1 MTRWTRSRLSFANVM
16 SIIAVF
22 IALGGT
28 SYAAI
33 KIPKNSVSSSQ
44 IKTGAVAS
52 SDVKDG
58 ALKKV
63 DFKASDLP
71 IGPTG
76 PQGLQGAKGDKG
88 ADGTKGAT
96 GTIGAVTVQTTAAT
110 ADLAPSAKVS
120 LNAKCPDG
128 QQAIG
133 GGGRGDDTQSQFT
146 NVGSSRPA
154 VSTSSPAHEPP
165 AAGQGFDE
173 WRLTVD
179 ALSTAPAGIRP
190 QVWVMCAA
198 APTP

>member
-88 ADGTKGAT
+88 TDGTNGAP
-96 GTIGAVTVQTTAAT
+96 GTIGAVTVQTTVAAT
-110 ADLAPSAKVS
+110 DLTAGNKASFTAS
-120 LNAKCPDG
+120 CPAG
-128 QQAIG
+128 QQAIA
-133 GGGRGDDTQSQFT
+133 GGGRGDDNQSQFT

-154 VSTSSPAHEPP
+154 LSTTSPANEPP
-165 AAGQGFDE
+165 PAGQGFDG
-173 WRLTVD
+173 WRITVN
-179 ALSTAPAGIRP
+179 AISGAPAGIRP